1 MQYDFGAWM
10 PNSPVTLQ
18 LPPPTKK
25 GKASE
30 KSMIDTFPNIQTT
43 VHVISYLSHQI
54 FLGQYPEEHFTEEV
68 PCQKIK
74 DFQVELKRLSAEIK
88 ARNSV
93 LDLPYTYLDPD
104 LTENSVSI

>member
-1 MQYDFGAWM
+1 MHYEWKKQNM
-10 PNSPVTLQ
+10 P
-18 LPPPTKK
+18 
-25 GKASE
+25 
-30 KSMIDTFPNIQTT
+30 
-43 VHVISYLSHQI
+43 VISYLSHQI

-93 LDLPYTYLDPD
+93 LDLPYTYLDPEV
-104 LTENSVSI
+104 TENSVSIWILEGSFSSFSSVTKTEKKVKFELCPKLILLI